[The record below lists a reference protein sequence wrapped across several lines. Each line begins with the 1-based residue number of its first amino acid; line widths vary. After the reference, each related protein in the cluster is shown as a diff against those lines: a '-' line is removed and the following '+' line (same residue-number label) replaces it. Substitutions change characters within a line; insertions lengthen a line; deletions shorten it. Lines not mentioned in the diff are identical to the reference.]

1 MDRDSY
7 HSTGGGDGN
16 RPQEK
21 EMKEGKCLSEEA
33 LQIPEKRE
41 ARGKGERKRYTHL
54 MYSTYKLNKQGDNI
68 HLCH

>member
-41 ARGKGERKRYTHL
+41 ARGKGEKET
-54 MYSTYKLNKQGDNI
+54 I
-68 HLCH
+68 PI